1 MGYALNVR
9 EETLTRFAN
18 AVIIVRIIRYR
29 FHSYIKA
36 YVYTS
41 VVLSKA
47 GKYEGS
53 GVAFDKPRA
62 VCVKEEEEVTR
73 GL

>member
-1 MGYALNVR
+1 M
-9 EETLTRFAN
+9 RFAN
-18 AVIIVRIIRYR
+18 AVIIVKLIRYR
-29 FHSYIKA
+29 FHPYIKA

-53 GVAFDKPRA
+53 GVAFDKPLGG
-62 VCVKEEEEVTR
+62 VKEGGGGVTR